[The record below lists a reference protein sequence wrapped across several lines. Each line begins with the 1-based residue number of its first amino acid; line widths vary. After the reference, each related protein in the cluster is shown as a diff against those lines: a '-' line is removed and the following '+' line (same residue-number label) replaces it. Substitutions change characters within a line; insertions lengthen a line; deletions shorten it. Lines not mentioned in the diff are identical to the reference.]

1 MPEML
6 AIPAWDAEPT
16 TLETWTATLIAHGA
30 QATITHE
37 DEETWLEAPNVG
49 LKGFVSFEGA
59 NVEAIN
65 FEIGD
70 DAGQTLLHAA
80 AAALNWELH
89 EDEPEED
96 DIDED

>member
-16 TLETWTATLIAHGA
+16 SLEAWTAALIAQGA
-30 QATITHE
+30 QATVTHE
-37 DEETWLEAPNVG
+37 DEETWLEAPGAG

-59 NVEAIN
+59 HVEAIN
-65 FEIGD
+65 FEVGD
-70 DAGQTLLHAA
+70 DAGQAMLLAA
-80 AAALNWELH
+80 AAVLNWELH

-96 DIDED
+96 DVDED